1 MKKTEKTPG
10 PSGKTLELREIPRR
24 TVGVVHEHRAHAT
37 PRYEKLGGVANR
49 RARRAYARA
58 RRTTMPAPTLEPY
71 EKAVHGATAR
81 DLVSVF

>member
-24 TVGVVHEHRAHAT
+24 TVGVVHEHRAHTT

-71 EKAVHGATAR
+71 EKAAHGGTVH
-81 DLVSVF
+81 DVVPVF